1 MRWWSLAFGA
11 SAVAGSVAVLC
22 RRGRPHD
29 DQRVSGAGIAAPVR
43 QTRQEALDLRDDVVQ
58 GLAMAKLSL
67 ELGETAAGIAA
78 LERTLAAAQE
88 LVIDLVDAER
98 HDGTD
103 RRDLRRVGPAEL
115 H

>member
-11 SAVAGSVAVLC
+11 SAVAGSVTILC
-22 RRGRPHD
+22 RRRRRRDDRP
-29 DQRVSGAGIAAPVR
+29 VG

-67 ELGETAAGIAA
+67 ELGETAAGMAA

-98 HDGTD
+98 DGGAD
-103 RRDLRRVGPAEL
+103 RHDLRRVGPAEL
-115 H
+115 P